1 VDNLSS
7 VCTKLSLCG
16 KTEYHYTDRAVPNFI
31 DPSSY
36 DNKHYHLQ
44 SIQTERMGLTFDSPI
59 SISSSAYDKAHRR
72 RSTLS
77 ALPSTKSTGSPSF
90 LTNLKQSIRK
100 PFRRPSDP
108 IPNSTPKP
116 SNSKPATTAA
126 DSPFFH
132 LPLALREQIYGYVVG
147 RDEVL
152 HILLKKNRKAASQN
166 SSGYT
171 IVYRRCRACGN
182 VNEKGKDCISAT
194 CKEFLDIVNG
204 AYFGNF
210 DSVGGLLLSC
220 RDVYVGFLPYSSFS
234 PVPPSG
240 DVSMYGEF

>member
-1 VDNLSS
+1 
-7 VCTKLSLCG
+7 
-16 KTEYHYTDRAVPNFI
+16 
-31 DPSSY
+31 
-36 DNKHYHLQ
+36 
-44 SIQTERMGLTFDSPI
+44 MGLTFDSPI

-116 SNSKPATTAA
+116 SKSTPATTAA
-126 DSPFFH
+126 DSPFFR
-132 LPLALREQIYGYVVG
+132 LPLSLREQIYGYVVG
-147 RDEVL
+147 RHEVL
-152 HILLKKNRKAASQN
+152 HILLKKNRKATSHN

-171 IVYRRCRACGN
+171 IAYRRCRAGGN
-182 VNEKGKDCISAT
+182 GNENEKGEDCISAT
-194 CKEFLDIVNG
+194 CKEFLDVVNG

-210 DSVGGLLLSC
+210 DGVGGLLLSC
-220 RDVYVGFLPYSSFS
+220 RDMCVCFPSLFLFFPVLFSLRRCFYVRGILNE
-234 PVPPSG
+234 G
-240 DVSMYGEF
+240 RC